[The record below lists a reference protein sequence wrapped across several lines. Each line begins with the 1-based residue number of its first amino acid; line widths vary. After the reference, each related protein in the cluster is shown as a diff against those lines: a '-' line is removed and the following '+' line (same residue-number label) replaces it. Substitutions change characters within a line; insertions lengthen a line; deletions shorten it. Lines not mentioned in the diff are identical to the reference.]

1 VRIGIDARELCGH
14 STGVGRYLDGLLQ
27 QWAAG
32 DLARRHEF
40 VLYVHQPIA
49 LPLDARRF
57 PTRVVEGQG
66 GTRWEQQQ
74 LLPAVAGDHLDV
86 FFAPG
91 YTAPLFARVPLVVAI
106 HDVSFAAHP
115 EWFSAREGLRRRIV
129 TRRVAAAAR
138 AITTLSEFSKRELI
152 DLLGVPSDKIHII
165 RPGITRPHSAP
176 ATVHTAPDTVHTA
189 PDAVH
194 SAPDAVHSAPAT
206 VHSAPRTPHLAP
218 RVLYVG
224 SIFNRRHVPDLIRAF
239 AQVARSHADATL
251 DLVGDD
257 RSYPRE
263 DIVAAIAR
271 ERMDGR
277 VLWHQYVSDVELN
290 GLYSSARA
298 FAFLSEY
305 EGLGL
310 TPLEALMC
318 GVPSV
323 LLDTPIAHE
332 SCGGAAV
339 YVRKGDI
346 AGTAAALEQLLFSDA
361 VRHSVLAAAPAVLER
376 YDWRQA
382 ARQTLAVL
390 EGAA

>member
-1 VRIGIDARELCGH
+1 
-14 STGVGRYLDGLLQ
+14 
-27 QWAAG
+27 
-32 DLARRHEF
+32 
-40 VLYVHQPIA
+40 
-49 LPLDARRF
+49 
-57 PTRVVEGQG
+57 
-66 GTRWEQQQ
+66 
-74 LLPAVAGDHLDV
+74 
-86 FFAPG
+86 
-91 YTAPLFARVPLVVAI
+91 
-106 HDVSFAAHP
+106 
-115 EWFSAREGLRRRIV
+115 
-129 TRRVAAAAR
+129 
-138 AITTLSEFSKRELI
+138 
-152 DLLGVPSDKIHII
+152 
-165 RPGITRPHSAP
+165 
-176 ATVHTAPDTVHTA
+176 
-189 PDAVH
+189 
-194 SAPDAVHSAPAT
+194 
-206 VHSAPRTPHLAP
+206 
-218 RVLYVG
+218 
-224 SIFNRRHVPDLIRAF
+224 
-239 AQVARSHADATL
+239 
-251 DLVGDD
+251 VGDD

-310 TPLEALMC
+310 TPLEALTC

>member
-27 QWAAG
+27 QWAIG
-32 DLARRHEF
+32 DLGRRHEF
-40 VLYVHQPIA
+40 VLYVHQPITI
-49 LPLDARRF
+49 PLDARRF
-57 PTRVVEGQG
+57 PTRVVEGRG

-74 LLPAVAGDHLDV
+74 LLPAIAGDHLDV

-91 YTAPLFARVPLVVAI
+91 YTAPLFSHVPLVVAI

-115 EWFSAREGLRRRIV
+115 EWFSAREGLRRRIL

-152 DLLGVPSDKIHII
+152 ELLGVPADKIRIV
-165 RPGITRPHSAP
+165 RPGITLPNPAP
-176 ATVHTAPDTVHTA
+176 G
-189 PDAVH
+189 
-194 SAPDAVHSAPAT
+194 SM
-206 VHSAPRTPHLAP
+206 HSAPRVTHHAP

-224 SIFNRRHVPDLIRAF
+224 SILNRRHVPDLIRAF
-239 AQVARSHADATL
+239 ARVVRSHADAAL

-271 ERMDGR
+271 EHLSDR
-277 VLWHQYVSDVELN
+277 VRWHQYVTDAELN
-290 GLYSSARA
+290 GLYSAARA

-310 TPLEALMC
+310 TPLEALAC
-318 GVPSV
+318 GVPPV

-332 SCGGAAV
+332 SCGGAAL
-339 YVRKGDI
+339 YVSKGDI
-346 AGTAAALEQLLFSDA
+346 QGTAVALEQLLFSDA
-361 VRHSVLAAAPAVLER
+361 VRQSVLAAAPAVLER
-376 YDWRQA
+376 YDWQQA
-382 ARQTLAVL
+382 AQQTLAVL